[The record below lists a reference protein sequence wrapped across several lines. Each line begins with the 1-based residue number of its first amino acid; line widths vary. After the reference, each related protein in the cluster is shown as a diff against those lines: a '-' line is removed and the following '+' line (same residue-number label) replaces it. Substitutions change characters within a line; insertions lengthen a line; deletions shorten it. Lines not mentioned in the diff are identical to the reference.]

1 MTGSPRCG
9 KAGTGRRT
17 VFYDGTSPLGS
28 DQSRPVFQPSEMLNP
43 SARGSAAHAL
53 AAHRERPELVS
64 ADAGPVT
71 AGPRAWRGRVILR
84 AAVPAALIAAAFG
97 LALPRVASYRAV
109 WAIIDAMTWP
119 YALMVGTAAAASMV
133 TYWITIRAV
142 LPWIGL
148 RQAAAV
154 SFGSNAVASTL
165 PAGGAVAVGVSWA
178 MLSSWGLSTADYVLY
193 TLVTGIWNV
202 FTLTGLPFLA
212 VLVMA
217 TASRPDATMIT
228 GAAAGLALLA
238 AMVGGLGLLLHSEAF
253 ALRAGRV
260 LQYGLA
266 VAARLARRAQP
277 ASAAGSLS
285 GFRDRVGALLTA
297 RGWRITAA
305 TVASHLMLW
314 LVLLACLRAVSLSQA
329 QLPWQTS
336 LAAFAFIRLLTAMP
350 ITPGGLGIT
359 ELGLIGIL
367 AGGAG
372 HKDGAQVTAAVLM
385 YRAVTY
391 LPSIPLGAL
400 ACLIWRYAP
409 ALISNSPRRLPR
421 QARITTTPLA
431 GAARRAVPH
440 RRGPRQRP
448 PRSSGQRRLP
458 HRMGPLEPRRTAG
471 DPRQPAPVTGPPGRR
486 LRPARPAI
494 GPAGR
499 CPGSRDPA
507 PPVALPDPAEPAV
520 LGAL

>member
-1 MTGSPRCG
+1 M
-9 KAGTGRRT
+9 
-17 VFYDGTSPLGS
+17 
-28 DQSRPVFQPSEMLNP
+28 
-43 SARGSAAHAL
+43 
-53 AAHRERPELVS
+53 S

-71 AGPRAWRGRVILR
+71 AGPRARPGRVMLR
-84 AAVPAALIAAAFG
+84 AAIPATLIAAAFG

-109 WAIIDAMTWP
+109 WASIEAMTWP
-119 YALMVGTAAAASMV
+119 YALLVGTAAAASMV

-154 SFGSNAVASTL
+154 SLGSNAVASTL

-193 TLVTGIWNV
+193 TLVTGICNL

-228 GAAAGLALLA
+228 GAAVGLALLA
-238 AMVGGLGLLLHSEAF
+238 AMAGGLALLLHSEAS
-253 ALRAGRV
+253 ALRADRV

-266 VAARLARRAQP
+266 IAARLTRRAPP
-277 ASAAGSLS
+277 ASAAGSLP
-285 GFRDRVGALLTA
+285 GFRDRAGALLA
-297 RGWRITAA
+297 DRGWRITTAI
-305 TVASHLMLW
+305 VASHLMLW

-336 LAAFAFIRLLTAMP
+336 LAAFAFIRLLTVVP

-367 AGGAG
+367 ASGAG
-372 HKDGAQVTAAVLM
+372 HKASAQVTAAVLM

-391 LPSIPLGAL
+391 LPCIPLGAL
-400 ACLIWRYAP
+400 AFLTWRYAP
-409 ALISNSPRRLPR
+409 ALIGTSPRSASTPKPR
-421 QARITTTPLA
+421 TAPPSAPNGIA
-431 GAARRAVPH
+431 GT
-440 RRGPRQRP
+440 
-448 PRSSGQRRLP
+448 
-458 HRMGPLEPRRTAG
+458 RRTAG
-471 DPRQPAPVTGPPGRR
+471 DPRQPASVIGPPGRR
-486 LRPARPAI
+486 LRPARPATR
-494 GPAGR
+494 PAGR
-499 CPGSRDPA
+499 CP
-507 PPVALPDPAEPAV
+507 ALPAGTDVVICTTDEVSEAV
-520 LGAL
+520 LGAP

>member
-1 MTGSPRCG
+1 VSNRGLVVPVDRRRMISTGVG
-9 KAGTGRRT
+9 VTLVMAGSILRFAAG
-17 VFYDGTSPLGS
+17 
-28 DQSRPVFQPSEMLNP
+28 PVM
-43 SARGSAAHAL
+43 AAPVM
-53 AAHRERPELVS
+53 AAPVT
-64 ADAGPVT
+64 AAPVT
-71 AGPRAWRGRVILR
+71 AGPRARRGLVILR

-97 LALPRVASYRAV
+97 LALPRVASYGAV
-109 WAIIDAMTWP
+109 WASIDAMTWP
-119 YALMVGTAAAASMV
+119 YALLVGTAAAASMV

-154 SFGSNAVASTL
+154 SLGSNAVASIV
-165 PAGGAVAVGVSWA
+165 PGGGAVAVGVSWA

-193 TLVTGIWNV
+193 TLVTGILNV

-228 GAAAGLALLA
+228 GAAVGLALLA
-238 AMVGGLGLLLHSEAF
+238 AMVGGLGLLLHSEAV

-266 VAARLARRAQP
+266 VAARLARRAPP
-277 ASAAGSLS
+277 ARAAGSLP
-285 GFRDRVGALLTA
+285 GFRDRACALLAA

-314 LVLLACLRAVSLSQA
+314 FVLLACLRAVSLSQA

-372 HKDGAQVTAAVLM
+372 HKASAQVTAAVLM

-400 ACLIWRYAP
+400 ACLTWRYAP
-409 ALISNSPRRLPR
+409 ALISTSPRRLPR
-421 QARITTTPLA
+421 QARYRKA
-431 GAARRAVPH
+431 DEVSEAVP
-440 RRGPRQRP
+440 
-448 PRSSGQRRLP
+448 
-458 HRMGPLEPRRTAG
+458 
-471 DPRQPAPVTGPPGRR
+471 
-486 LRPARPAI
+486 
-494 GPAGR
+494 
-499 CPGSRDPA
+499 GS
-507 PPVALPDPAEPAV
+507 L
-520 LGAL
+520 